1 MKSIKLA
8 SVMGVLVFIGIGSM
22 ARADEACPEPRFIS
36 APVIAPLK
44 APKTATVPNVIVG
57 DYSFVDSEEV
67 FLPNTLCQVDNSLSI
82 LEQLQQCKN
91 SRKGWLKL

>member
-8 SVMGVLVFIGIGSM
+8 PVMGVLVFIGLGSI

-36 APVIAPLK
+36 APVLDPFK

-67 FLPNTLCQVDNSLSI
+67 FLPYTLCRVDKSLPI
-82 LEQLQQCKN
+82 LKQLQQCKN